1 MLAIGTHIKRSHNSF
16 PGNLCVQIQ
25 WILELTRRAGSTEG
39 AMSFPGEH
47 KMFYENDQKVT
58 FHRITY
64 GPSALHMAH
73 HFKSGPPLVCFR
85 SIFFR
90 ALTVVF
96 TLKTRVQKLNSC
108 KNFRVLF

>member
-1 MLAIGTHIKRSHNSF
+1 MVYK
-16 PGNLCVQIQ
+16 
-25 WILELTRRAGSTEG
+25 ILELTRRAGSTEG

-73 HFKSGPPLVCFR
+73 HFKSGPLLYVLVA
-85 SIFFR
+85 FF
-90 ALTVVF
+90 
-96 TLKTRVQKLNSC
+96 
-108 KNFRVLF
+108 

>member
-1 MLAIGTHIKRSHNSF
+1 MILNVFFKQNPLNNGTG
-16 PGNLCVQIQ
+16 GNILL
-25 WILELTRRAGSTEG
+25 LELTRRAGSTEG

-73 HFKSGPPLVCFR
+73 HFKSGPRLVCFGR
-85 SIFFR
+85 FFY
-90 ALTVVF
+90 
-96 TLKTRVQKLNSC
+96 
-108 KNFRVLF
+108 

>member
-1 MLAIGTHIKRSHNSF
+1 MIRN
-16 PGNLCVQIQ
+16 
-25 WILELTRRAGSTEG
+25 ILELTRRAGSTEG

-73 HFKSGPPLVCFR
+73 HFKSGPPLVCFGCV
-85 SIFFR
+85 FFKSSHR
-90 ALTVVF
+90 LGYAQNRGPKAEL
-96 TLKTRVQKLNSC
+96 L
-108 KNFRVLF
+108 